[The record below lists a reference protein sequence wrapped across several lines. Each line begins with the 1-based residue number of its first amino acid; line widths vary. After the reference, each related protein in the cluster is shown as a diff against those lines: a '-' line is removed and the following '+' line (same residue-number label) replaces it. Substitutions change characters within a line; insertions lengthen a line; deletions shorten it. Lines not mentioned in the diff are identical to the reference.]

1 MLPNHRFDC
10 GPASIAI
17 SWDDDGHFVV
27 RLRLEVRDAREED
40 VEELAASL
48 DHVCTVL
55 ENDFTDELL
64 ALDWSDL
71 LINEATVI

>member
-48 DHVCTVL
+48 DHVSS
-55 ENDFTDELL
+55 
-64 ALDWSDL
+64 A
-71 LINEATVI
+71 ATVALSILRSQLSAVQSSS